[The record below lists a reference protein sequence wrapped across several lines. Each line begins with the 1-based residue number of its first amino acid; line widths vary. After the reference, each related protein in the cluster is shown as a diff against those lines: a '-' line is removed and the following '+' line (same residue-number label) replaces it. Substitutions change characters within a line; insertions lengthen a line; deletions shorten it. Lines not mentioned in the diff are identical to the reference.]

1 MIIFLIK
8 LYLAFVVI
16 DTMLVVLY
24 RYLMKREL
32 ESKEIDEI
40 TKYQVDT
47 EDKLR
52 DDVRSTGK
60 TQDEVESIIDFVY
73 NNLELI
79 QIMLII
85 IPLLNIVTFIGLMR
99 SILEIIEYVIT
110 LIVIRKIG
118 IESSIII
125 MIRSDLY
132 GYFSN

>member
-16 DTMLVVLY
+16 DTVLVVLY

-40 TKYQVDT
+40 IKNQVDI

-52 DDVRSTGK
+52 DDVRSTGR
-60 TQDEVESIIDFVY
+60 TQEEVEGVIDFVY

-85 IPLLNIVTFIGLMR
+85 VPLLNIITYIGLMR
-99 SILEIIEYVIT
+99 SISEVM
-110 LIVIRKIG
+110 
-118 IESSIII
+118 ES
-125 MIRSDLY
+125 
-132 GYFSN
+132 

>member
-1 MIIFLIK
+1 MVIFLIK

-16 DTMLVVLY
+16 DTVLVVLY

-40 TKYQVDT
+40 IKNQVDI

-52 DDVRSTGK
+52 DDVRSTGR
-60 TQDEVESIIDFVY
+60 TQDEVEGIIDFVY

-85 IPLLNIVTFIGLMR
+85 IPLLNIITYIGLMR
-99 SILEIIEYVIT
+99 SILEII
-110 LIVIRKIG
+110 K
-118 IESSIII
+118 S
-125 MIRSDLY
+125 
-132 GYFSN
+132 

>member
-8 LYLAFVVI
+8 LYSAFVVI

-32 ESKEIDEI
+32 ESKEIDQI
-40 TKYQVDT
+40 IKNQVDI

-60 TQDEVESIIDFVY
+60 TQDEVEGIIDFVY

-85 IPLLNIVTFIGLMR
+85 IPLLNIVTFVGLMR
-99 SILEIIEYVIT
+99 STLEIIQ
-110 LIVIRKIG
+110 
-118 IESSIII
+118 S
-125 MIRSDLY
+125 
-132 GYFSN
+132 

>member
-8 LYLAFVVI
+8 FYLAFVVV

-24 RYLMKREL
+24 RYLLKQKL

-40 TKYQVDT
+40 IKNQVDI

-52 DDVRSTGK
+52 DDVRSTGR
-60 TQDEVESIIDFVY
+60 TQEEVEGVIDFVY

-85 IPLLNIVTFIGLMR
+85 IPLLNIVTYIGLMR
-99 SILEIIEYVIT
+99 SILEIIKDWFRLGLKKYSSKVHIT
-110 LIVIRKIG
+110 KDS
-118 IESSIII
+118 E
-125 MIRSDLY
+125 
-132 GYFSN
+132 N

>member
-1 MIIFLIK
+1 MVIFLIK

-16 DTMLVVLY
+16 DTVLVILF
-24 RYLMKREL
+24 RYLMKRKL

-40 TKYQVDT
+40 IKYQVDT

-60 TQDEVESIIDFVY
+60 TQEEVEGVIDFVY

-85 IPLLNIVTFIGLMR
+85 IPLLNIITFIGLMR
-99 SILEIIEYVIT
+99 NVLEIM
-110 LIVIRKIG
+110 
-118 IESSIII
+118 ES
-125 MIRSDLY
+125 
-132 GYFSN
+132 

>member
-16 DTMLVVLY
+16 NTVLVVLY

-40 TKYQVDT
+40 IKNQVDI

-60 TQDEVESIIDFVY
+60 TQEEVEGIIDFVY

-85 IPLLNIVTFIGLMR
+85 IPLINIVTYIGLMR
-99 SILEIIEYVIT
+99 SILEII
-110 LIVIRKIG
+110 KG
-118 IESSIII
+118 
-125 MIRSDLY
+125 
-132 GYFSN
+132 

>member
-1 MIIFLIK
+1 MVIFLIK
-8 LYLAFVVI
+8 LYLAFVMV

-24 RYLMKREL
+24 RYLLKQKL

-40 TKYQVDT
+40 IKDQVNI

-60 TQDEVESIIDFVY
+60 TQEEVESVIDFVY

-85 IPLLNIVTFIGLMR
+85 IPLLNIVTYIGLMR
-99 SILEIIEYVIT
+99 SIIEII
-110 LIVIRKIG
+110 K
-118 IESSIII
+118 S
-125 MIRSDLY
+125 
-132 GYFSN
+132 

>member
-1 MIIFLIK
+1 MAIFLIK
-8 LYLAFVVI
+8 LYSAFVVI

-40 TKYQVDT
+40 IKNQVDI

-52 DDVRSTGK
+52 DEVRSTGK
-60 TQDEVESIIDFVY
+60 TQEEVEGVIDFVY

-85 IPLLNIVTFIGLMR
+85 VPLLNIVTYIGLMR
-99 SILEIIEYVIT
+99 SILEIIENNLV
-110 LIVIRKIG
+110 
-118 IESSIII
+118 
-125 MIRSDLY
+125 
-132 GYFSN
+132 

>member
-1 MIIFLIK
+1 MAIFLIK

-16 DTMLVVLY
+16 DTVLVVLY

-40 TKYQVDT
+40 IKNQVDI

-52 DDVRSTGK
+52 DDARSTGR
-60 TQDEVESIIDFVY
+60 TQDEVEGIIDFVY

-85 IPLLNIVTFIGLMR
+85 IPLLNIITYIGLMR
-99 SILEIIEYVIT
+99 NILEIIENNLV
-110 LIVIRKIG
+110 
-118 IESSIII
+118 
-125 MIRSDLY
+125 
-132 GYFSN
+132 

>member
-1 MIIFLIK
+1 MVIFLIK

-40 TKYQVDT
+40 IKNQVDI

-52 DDVRSTGK
+52 DDVRSTGR
-60 TQDEVESIIDFVY
+60 TQDEVEGIIDFVY

-85 IPLLNIVTFIGLMR
+85 VPLLNIVTYIGLMR
-99 SILEIIEYVIT
+99 SILEIIENNLV
-110 LIVIRKIG
+110 
-118 IESSIII
+118 
-125 MIRSDLY
+125 
-132 GYFSN
+132 

>member
-16 DTMLVVLY
+16 DTVLVVLY
-24 RYLMKREL
+24 RYLLKRKL

-40 TKYQVDT
+40 IKYQVDT

-52 DDVRSTGK
+52 DDVRSTGR
-60 TQDEVESIIDFVY
+60 TQEEVEGVIDFVY

-85 IPLLNIVTFIGLMR
+85 IPLLNIVTYIGLMR
-99 SILEIIEYVIT
+99 SILEII
-110 LIVIRKIG
+110 K
-118 IESSIII
+118 S
-125 MIRSDLY
+125 
-132 GYFSN
+132 

>member
-16 DTMLVVLY
+16 DTVLVVLY

-40 TKYQVDT
+40 IKNQVDI

-52 DDVRSTGK
+52 DDVRGTGR
-60 TQDEVESIIDFVY
+60 TQEEVEGIIDFVY

-85 IPLLNIVTFIGLMR
+85 VPLLNIVTYIGLMR
-99 SILEIIEYVIT
+99 SILEIIENNLV
-110 LIVIRKIG
+110 
-118 IESSIII
+118 
-125 MIRSDLY
+125 
-132 GYFSN
+132 

>member
-1 MIIFLIK
+1 MAIFLIK

-16 DTMLVVLY
+16 DTVLVVLY

-40 TKYQVDT
+40 IKNQVDI

-52 DDVRSTGK
+52 DDVRSTGR
-60 TQDEVESIIDFVY
+60 TQEEVEGIIDFVY

-85 IPLLNIVTFIGLMR
+85 IPLLNIITYIGLMKN
-99 SILEIIEYVIT
+99 ILEIIENNLV
-110 LIVIRKIG
+110 
-118 IESSIII
+118 
-125 MIRSDLY
+125 
-132 GYFSN
+132 

>member
-16 DTMLVVLY
+16 DTVLVVLY

-40 TKYQVDT
+40 IKNQVDI

-52 DDVRSTGK
+52 DDVRSTGR
-60 TQDEVESIIDFVY
+60 TQEEVEGVIDFVY

-85 IPLLNIVTFIGLMR
+85 VPLLNIVTYIGLMR
-99 SILEIIEYVIT
+99 SILEII
-110 LIVIRKIG
+110 K
-118 IESSIII
+118 
-125 MIRSDLY
+125 D
-132 GYFSN
+132 

>member
-8 LYLAFVVI
+8 FYLAFVVV

-24 RYLMKREL
+24 RYLLKQKL

-40 TKYQVDT
+40 IKNQVDI

-52 DDVRSTGK
+52 DDVRSTGR
-60 TQDEVESIIDFVY
+60 TQEEVEGVIDFVY

-85 IPLLNIVTFIGLMR
+85 IPLLNIVTYIGLMR
-99 SILEIIEYVIT
+99 SILEII
-110 LIVIRKIG
+110 K
-118 IESSIII
+118 
-125 MIRSDLY
+125 D
-132 GYFSN
+132 

>member
-40 TKYQVDT
+40 IKNQVDI

-52 DDVRSTGK
+52 DDVRSTGR
-60 TQDEVESIIDFVY
+60 TQEEVEGVIDFVY

-85 IPLLNIVTFIGLMR
+85 VPLLNIVTYIGLMR
-99 SILEIIEYVIT
+99 SILEII
-110 LIVIRKIG
+110 KG
-118 IESSIII
+118 
-125 MIRSDLY
+125 
-132 GYFSN
+132 

>member
-16 DTMLVVLY
+16 NTVLVVLY

-40 TKYQVDT
+40 IKNQVDI

-52 DDVRSTGK
+52 DDVRSTGR
-60 TQDEVESIIDFVY
+60 TQDEVEGIIDFVY

-85 IPLLNIVTFIGLMR
+85 IPLLNILTYIGLMR
-99 SILEIIEYVIT
+99 SILEIIENNLV
-110 LIVIRKIG
+110 
-118 IESSIII
+118 
-125 MIRSDLY
+125 
-132 GYFSN
+132 

>member
-1 MIIFLIK
+1 MVIFLIK

-16 DTMLVVLY
+16 DTVLVVLY

-40 TKYQVDT
+40 IKNQVDI

-52 DDVRSTGK
+52 DDVRSTGR
-60 TQDEVESIIDFVY
+60 TQDEVEGIIDFVY

-85 IPLLNIVTFIGLMR
+85 IPLLNIVTYIGLMR
-99 SILEIIEYVIT
+99 SILEII
-110 LIVIRKIG
+110 K
-118 IESSIII
+118 S
-125 MIRSDLY
+125 
-132 GYFSN
+132 

>member
-16 DTMLVVLY
+16 DTVLVVLY

-32 ESKEIDEI
+32 ESKEVDEI
-40 TKYQVDT
+40 IKDQVDI

-52 DDVRSTGK
+52 DDVRSTGR
-60 TQDEVESIIDFVY
+60 TQDEVEGIIDFVY

-85 IPLLNIVTFIGLMR
+85 IPLLNIITYIGLMR
-99 SILEIIEYVIT
+99 NILEIIENNLV
-110 LIVIRKIG
+110 
-118 IESSIII
+118 
-125 MIRSDLY
+125 
-132 GYFSN
+132 

>member
-1 MIIFLIK
+1 MVIFLIK

-40 TKYQVDT
+40 IKNQVDI

-60 TQDEVESIIDFVY
+60 TQDEVEGIIDFVY

-85 IPLLNIVTFIGLMR
+85 VPLLNIVTYIGLMR
-99 SILEIIEYVIT
+99 SILEII
-110 LIVIRKIG
+110 KG
-118 IESSIII
+118 
-125 MIRSDLY
+125 
-132 GYFSN
+132 